1 MDGLSAVEN
10 AWNAEKVVPPMVGGR
25 CGSGGEARCVGNSVG
40 ILLLLAAGIPM
51 LGEGSLAEFRLG
63 LLLPPLLNEPVLAL
77 LLLVMRSSLL
87 DAALRGSKK
96 FGWMGAGAGL
106 GDDTVEL
113 VMVLTAAG
121 G

>member
-1 MDGLSAVEN
+1 
-10 AWNAEKVVPPMVGGR
+10 MVGGR
-25 CGSGGEARCVGNSVG
+25 CGSGGDAKCVGNSVG

-63 LLLPPLLNEPVLAL
+63 LLLLPPLFSEPVLAL
-77 LLLVMRSSLL
+77 MLVVWSSLL
-87 DAALRGSKK
+87 DVALRGSTKS
-96 FGWMGAGAGL
+96 GCTGVEAGL
-106 GDDTVEL
+106 GANAVGL